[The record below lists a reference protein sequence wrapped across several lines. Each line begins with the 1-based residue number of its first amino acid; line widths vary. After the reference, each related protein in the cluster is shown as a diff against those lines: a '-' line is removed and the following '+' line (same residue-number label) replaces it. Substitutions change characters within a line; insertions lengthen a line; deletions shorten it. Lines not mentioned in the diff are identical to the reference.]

1 MENQEI
7 ECAESAVEE
16 RVADGNAAA
25 DNVFEGVREIQDDD
39 AREIVEGDG
48 TDGEA
53 EDDGEMSFADLG
65 LDEFILS
72 AIEKKGFK
80 TPSPIQ
86 VLAIPRLL
94 NGDANIIAKAR
105 TGTGKTAAFGLPI
118 VQRIHEESDH
128 VRALVLEPTRELAM
142 QTCTELQSFSTTKY
156 PRVAVLYGGAPYG
169 EQIRSLRRGV
179 EIVVGTPGRIKDHIE
194 RGTLRL
200 DKIDYFIL
208 DEGDEMLDMGF
219 VDDIESI
226 FATANPDARKLLF
239 SATMPRPILRIA
251 EQFMGE
257 YEVCEEEGFVE
268 EPLLIEQKYWFVR
281 EHEKI
286 EALVRLIDMSPDFYG
301 LVFTQTKND
310 ADTVTKL
317 LDERGYDAAALHG
330 DVPQNQREKILA
342 RFRRRKTRVLVA
354 TDVAARGI
362 DISGLSHVVNY
373 SLPFDGATY
382 VHRIGRTGRAGTS
395 GVAVTF
401 VRPEERRKLEFL
413 RNTVRKAAKGE
424 MKWEPVPSV
433 KAVLDVKRAHLL
445 DSLKKKL
452 GLVRDDA
459 ACDSS
464 AFESDEVVPLP
475 EGALPEGAPAR
486 DEAAKPCLKEA
497 DGVFVE
503 MAKGLCADADPVG
516 VLAGVLAAMYGSA
529 LDESHYGN
537 VSDVG
542 SQDRNGRMRGGR
554 DSRRLFVQLGRRDG
568 FNAKEIAAYFSGL
581 LHIPGRQVDRIDVT
595 ESFSL
600 ITLPRDAA
608 DRVIEMSRRDSSIP
622 HIHIDTRSNGGGRGF
637 RSEGRGYS
645 DGGRRSFGGQ
655 RGGFRRQEGQRGR
668 PEKSRPRVHTPTERR
683 GSSSYRKPYGGDE
696 F

>member
-16 RVADGNAAA
+16 QVADGNAAA
-25 DNVFEGVREIQDDD
+25 DSVFEGVREIQDDD

-194 RGTLRL
+194 RGTLKL

-475 EGALPEGAPAR
+475 EGAPAR

-581 LHIPGRQVDRIDVT
+581 LHIPGRQVDRIDVP

>member
-16 RVADGNAAA
+16 QVADGNAAA
-25 DNVFEGVREIQDDD
+25 DSVFEGVREIQDDD

-194 RGTLRL
+194 RGTLKL

-475 EGALPEGAPAR
+475 EDAPAR

>member
-16 RVADGNAAA
+16 QVADGNAAA
-25 DNVFEGVREIQDDD
+25 DSVFEGVREIQDDD
-39 AREIVEGDG
+39 AREIVEGDE

-194 RGTLRL
+194 RGTLKL

-475 EGALPEGAPAR
+475 EVAPAR